1 MFCPH
6 CGKPVADGTKFCGNC
21 GQPVGAR
28 EVPTSEAQSVAAPAT
43 EPGPAPTAGPEAEG
57 TQSPYQPQPMP
68 VVPPQQPGCLGS
80 AWHDI
85 TSSPNWVRRI
95 LLLMVMR
102 CVPVLGFHV
111 TGYGLEWSADAARGS
126 VSAQLPQGNFS
137 TRTFLTGLFAAI
149 LGLLF
154 GIANVWLLA
163 LAAIPVLG
171 WVISIAVLV
180 FGSALYTLA
189 CVRMAL
195 FGRFGQ
201 AFQLSDLFS
210 AYKRGVGSL
219 VAAVVLPGVIV
230 NAIYFLVVLL
240 FGGAT
245 VGLSLTSLHGS
256 TYGVTHMAS
265 PVGVLFGLGALFV
278 VLCLIGQFL
287 NGFAEIWS
295 FRAAGIWVRRN
306 APEWASEAQGMAPT
320 PALGASMG
328 VTTPPCP

>member
-6 CGKPVADGTKFCGNC
+6 CGRPVADGTKFCGNC
-21 GQPVGAR
+21 GQPLGAR
-28 EVPTSEAQSVAAPAT
+28 EVPTSEAQPAAASAT
-43 EPGPAPTAGPEAEG
+43 EPGPAPTARAEPEG
-57 TQSPYQPQPMP
+57 VQSQYQPQPMP
-68 VVPPQQPGCLGS
+68 MVPPQQPGCLGS

-85 TSSPNWVRRI
+85 TSSPNWVRWV
-95 LLLMVMR
+95 LLLMVMK
-102 CVPVLGFHV
+102 CVPILGFHV

-126 VSAQLPQGNFS
+126 VSTQLPQGNFS

-171 WVISIAVLV
+171 WVIPIAVLV

-219 VAAVVLPGVIV
+219 VAAVVLPVVIV
-230 NAIYFLVVLL
+230 NAIYFLIVLL
-240 FGGAT
+240 FGDGTA
-245 VGLSLTSLHGS
+245 VGLFLTSLRGS
-256 TYGVTHMAS
+256 TYGAAHMAS
-265 PVGVLFGLGALFV
+265 PVGTLFGLGALFV

-306 APEWASEAQGMAPT
+306 APEWASEAQGMARRWC
-320 PALGASMG
+320 SR
-328 VTTPPCP
+328 PPWM